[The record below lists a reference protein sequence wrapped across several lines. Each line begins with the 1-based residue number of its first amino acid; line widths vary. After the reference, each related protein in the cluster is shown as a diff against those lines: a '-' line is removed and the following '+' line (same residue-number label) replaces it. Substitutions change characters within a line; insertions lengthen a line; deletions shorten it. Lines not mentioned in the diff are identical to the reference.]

1 MHITPVLLQ
10 PRLLTIKNRWFKS
23 GRRSVKELAASCIS
37 LALMYCIYASTLSA
51 LRDATQIAPGVTID
65 PALLFG
71 VMLTA
76 LSVMIYLSSAV
87 SALGSLFMSK
97 DLDLI
102 ASAPISPTQFLLS
115 KTLDVGMSVSWMVC
129 VFALPALLAFGAF
142 YEAGALFAIGA
153 PLLCALLLAI
163 AVTLGMITALIFAAL
178 IPSERARP
186 IFFSLFLL
194 TLGASIFLTQGFS
207 VQTPLISA
215 DPVRNLQH
223 LTSLMAPSWLPTTH
237 SARAIAALLQG
248 AVILPLW
255 TTMEGL
261 AILSALTLCLRLT
274 FSLLYDRGLARAR
287 QTHGL
292 FRIHSRAAQRL
303 SRVLLPFSS
312 AATRAIITKEYK
324 IFSRDLTHTV
334 QLILLLGITFVY
346 LYNYQMLQ
354 GPVNAS
360 EDVMAVWRIFLLLS
374 NIALG
379 SLVITSIC
387 SRFVFPSVS
396 LEGQS
401 FWLLQAAPVSIHD
414 VLKAKFRSWR
424 IPVSC
429 IGGVIFISGA
439 MALNAE
445 GPLVLASCVA
455 GIIICHGLVGLG
467 IGIGAFFSQFEWEH
481 STQISTSLGSFIFMI
496 TSMIVLSLTMVPL
509 AFMFGIYLLF
519 PESHSTQSAELIIT
533 GSGLLGTY
541 IVNQMAS
548 WWALSLGARALQPK

>member
-1 MHITPVLLQ
+1 
-10 PRLLTIKNRWFKS
+10 
-23 GRRSVKELAASCIS
+23 
-37 LALMYCIYASTLSA
+37 MYCIYASTLAA
-51 LRDATQIAPGVTID
+51 LRDATRLVPGITID
-65 PALLFG
+65 PALLLS

-76 LSVMIYLSSAV
+76 LSVMLYLSSAV
-87 SALGSLFMSK
+87 SALGSLFMSR

-102 ASAPISPTQFLLS
+102 ASAPITPTQLLLS
-115 KTLDVGMSVSWMVC
+115 KTLEVGISVSWMVG
-129 VFALPALLAFGAF
+129 VFALPALLAFGVF
-142 YEAGALFAIGA
+142 YEAGALFIIAA
-153 PLLCALLLAI
+153 PIVCALFLAMV
-163 AVTLGMITALIFAAL
+163 VTLGMITALIFAAL

-186 IFFSLFLL
+186 LFFSLFLL
-194 TLGASIFLTQGFS
+194 ALGAAIFLTQGLS
-207 VQTPLISA
+207 QKNPLISG
-215 DPVRNLQH
+215 DPAHTLQH
-223 LTSLMAPSWLPTTH
+223 ITSLAAQSWLPTTH
-237 SARAIAALLQG
+237 CAGAITALLRG
-248 AVILPLW
+248 DIIAPLW
-255 TTMEGL
+255 VTIEGL
-261 AILSALTLCLRLT
+261 AILSALALCLRLT
-274 FSLLYDRGLARAR
+274 FSVLYDRGLARAR
-287 QTHGL
+287 QTQGL

-346 LYNYQMLQ
+346 LYNYQTLQ
-354 GPVNAS
+354 GPSNVS

-401 FWLLQAAPVSIHD
+401 FWLLQVAPVSIHD

-424 IPVSC
+424 FPVSC
-429 IGGVIFISGA
+429 IGGVVFISGA

-445 GPLVLASCVA
+445 GPLVLASCAA

-467 IGIGAFFSQFEWEH
+467 IGLGAFFSQFEWEY

-496 TSMIVLSLTMVPL
+496 TSVIVLSLTMVPL
-509 AFMFGIYLLF
+509 GCMFGIYLLF
-519 PESHSTQSAELIIT
+519 PESHSTQSSELIIIS
-533 GSGLLGTY
+533 SGLVCAYL
-541 IVNQMAS
+541 VNHVAS
-548 WWALSLGARALQPK
+548 WWALSLGAKALQPK

>member
-23 GRRSVKELAASCIS
+23 GRRGLKELAASCIS
-37 LALMYCIYASTLSA
+37 LALMYCIYAATLSA
-51 LRDATQIAPGVTID
+51 LRDATRIAPGVTID
-65 PALLFG
+65 PALLFC
-71 VMLTA
+71 VMLTV

-102 ASAPISPTQFLLS
+102 ASAPITPSQFLLS
-115 KTLDVGMSVSWMVC
+115 KTLDVGISVSWMVC
-129 VFALPALLAFGAF
+129 VFALPALLAFGVF
-142 YEAGALFAIGA
+142 YEAGSLFIIGA
-153 PLLCALLLAI
+153 PLLSALLVAI
-163 AVTLGMITALIFAAL
+163 AVTLGIMTALIFAAL

-186 IFFSLFLL
+186 IFFSLFLIA
-194 TLGASIFLTQGFS
+194 LGASIFLTQS
-207 VQTPLISA
+207 LSDQAPLMSA
-215 DPVRNLQH
+215 DPARNLER
-223 LTSLMAPSWLPTTH
+223 LSSLATRSWPPTTH
-237 SARAIAALLQG
+237 CARAITALLRG
-248 AVILPLW
+248 DMMPPLW

-261 AILSALTLCLRLT
+261 AFLSALTLCLRLT
-274 FSLLYDRGLARAR
+274 FSLLYDRGLARTH
-287 QTHGL
+287 QTHGF

-354 GPVNAS
+354 GPSNVS

-445 GPLVLASCVA
+445 GPLVLASCAA

-467 IGIGAFFSQFEWEH
+467 IGLGAFFSQFEWEH
-481 STQISTSLGSFIFMI
+481 STQIATSLGSFIFMI
-496 TSMIVLSLTMVPL
+496 TSVIVLSLTMVPL
-509 AFMFGIYLLF
+509 GCMFGIYLLF
-519 PESHSTQSAELIIT
+519 PESHSTQSAELIII

-541 IVNQMAS
+541 LVNQMAS
-548 WWALSLGARALQPK
+548 WWALSLGARALRPK

>member
-23 GRRSVKELAASCIS
+23 GRRSIKELAASFIS
-37 LALMYCIYASTLSA
+37 LALMYCIYASTLAA
-51 LRDATQIAPGVTID
+51 LRDATRLVPGITID
-65 PALLFG
+65 PALLLS

-76 LSVMIYLSSAV
+76 LSVMLYLSSAV
-87 SALGSLFMSK
+87 SALGSLFMSR

-102 ASAPISPTQFLLS
+102 ASAPITPTQLLLS
-115 KTLDVGMSVSWMVC
+115 KTLEVGISVSWMVG
-129 VFALPALLAFGAF
+129 VFALPALLAFGVF
-142 YEAGALFAIGA
+142 YEAGALFIIAA
-153 PLLCALLLAI
+153 PIVCALFLAMV
-163 AVTLGMITALIFAAL
+163 VTLGMITALIFAAL

-186 IFFSLFLL
+186 LFFSLFLL
-194 TLGASIFLTQGFS
+194 ALGAAIFLTQGLS
-207 VQTPLISA
+207 QQTPLISG
-215 DPVRNLQH
+215 DPARTLQH
-223 LTSLMAPSWLPTTH
+223 ITSLAAQSWLPTSH
-237 SARAIAALLQG
+237 CAGAITALLRG
-248 AVILPLW
+248 DIIAPLW
-255 TTMEGL
+255 VTIEGL
-261 AILSALTLCLRLT
+261 AILSALALCLRLT
-274 FSLLYDRGLARAR
+274 FSVLFDRGLSRAR

-354 GPVNAS
+354 GPSNVS

-424 IPVSC
+424 FPVSC
-429 IGGVIFISGA
+429 IGGVVFISGA

-445 GPLVLASCVA
+445 GPLVLASCAA

-467 IGIGAFFSQFEWEH
+467 IGLGAFFSQFEWEY

-496 TSMIVLSLTMVPL
+496 TSVIVLSLTMVPL
-509 AFMFGIYLLF
+509 GCMFGIYLLF
-519 PESHSTQSAELIIT
+519 PESHSTQGTELIII

-541 IVNQMAS
+541 LVNQMAS
-548 WWALSLGARALQPK
+548 WWALSLGAKALQPK